1 MAGRFPCNRG
11 RIIAQGE
18 VLLSGGAL
26 LSIKLSGKLFI
37 IKKGDLMLEIIQAD
51 LSHPQHAE
59 AVVYLLNQYALDP
72 MGGHEALSSFAQAN
86 LIAELKK
93 RSTVH
98 IALAFSDGAPA
109 ALAICME
116 GFSTFACQPL
126 LNIHDFAVHPDFR
139 GQGISKLMMAKV
151 IEIARGLACC
161 KITLEVLEGNAPAY
175 SLYKAVGFVN
185 FELDPKL
192 GHASM
197 MQLKLV

>member
-26 LSIKLSGKLFI
+26 LSIKLSGKLI
-37 IKKGDLMLEIIQAD
+37 ITNKGDCMLEVIQAD
-51 LSHPQHAE
+51 LSFSRHAE

-72 MGGHEALSSFAQAN
+72 MGGYQALSPFAHAN
-86 LIAELKK
+86 LITELKK

-98 IALAFSDGAPA
+98 IVLAFSDGAPA
-109 ALAICME
+109 GLAICIE

-139 GQGISKLMMAKV
+139 GVGMSKLVMAKV
-151 IEIARGLACC
+151 IEVARGLGCC
-161 KITLEVLEGNAPAY
+161 KITLEVLERNTPAY
-175 SLYKAVGFVN
+175 SLYKAFGFVN

>member
-1 MAGRFPCNRG
+1 
-11 RIIAQGE
+11 
-18 VLLSGGAL
+18 
-26 LSIKLSGKLFI
+26 
-37 IKKGDLMLEIIQAD
+37 MLEIIQAD

-72 MGGHEALSSFAQAN
+72 MGGHEALSPFAQAN

-109 ALAICME
+109 ALAICIE

-161 KITLEVLEGNAPAY
+161 KITLEVLEGNTPAY